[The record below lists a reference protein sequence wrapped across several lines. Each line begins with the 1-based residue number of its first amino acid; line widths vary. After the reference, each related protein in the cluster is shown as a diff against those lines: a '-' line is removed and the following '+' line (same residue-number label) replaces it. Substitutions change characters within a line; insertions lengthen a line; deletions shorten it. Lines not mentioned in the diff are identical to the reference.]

1 MELPVISAADGNFPK
16 APTNPT
22 RFQPTEGE
30 ILEKPWKYVG
40 YDGYSKFLAS
50 DDDFM
55 VFRRFGTL
63 NTRIA
68 LVLQDK
74 VSVLEEKLV
83 ALDTRY
89 SQKEM
94 DDFHNGTLRD
104 ELPDRE
110 IVIDD
115 IVVALHKYSK
125 CGTNDDAAFG

>member
-1 MELPVISAADGNFPK
+1 MAVLSTEDGVCTEAA
-16 APTNPT
+16 TNQTPP
-22 RFQPTEGE
+22 RPRERE

-55 VFRRFGTL
+55 VFRRFGNL

-74 VSVLEEKLV
+74 VSVLEESLV
-83 ALDTRY
+83 ALDARY
-89 SQKEM
+89 SQKAM
-94 DDFHNGTLRD
+94 SDLNNGTIRD
-104 ELPDRE
+104 ELPDRQS
-110 IVIDD
+110 VIDD

-125 CGTNDDAAFG
+125 RGTDDESGH